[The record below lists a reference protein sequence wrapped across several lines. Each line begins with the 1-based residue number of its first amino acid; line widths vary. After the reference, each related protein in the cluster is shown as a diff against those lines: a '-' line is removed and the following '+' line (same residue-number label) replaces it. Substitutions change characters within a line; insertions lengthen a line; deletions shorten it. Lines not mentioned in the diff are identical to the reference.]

1 MKREDHRRT
10 AGLIGKHRL
19 DWQGADAGRR
29 AAIEQGLREAAKAMA
44 LLSGWDGLC
53 DVFETFEQTHGAE
66 AAAWLDRVWTGV
78 EFRGMVW
85 AS

>member
-1 MKREDHRRT
+1 MMREDHRPT

-19 DWQGADAGRR
+19 DWQRANIERR
-29 AAIEQGLREAAKAMA
+29 GEIEQGLREGAKAIA

-53 DVFETFEQTHGAE
+53 DVFDTFERTHGAE
-66 AAAWLDRVWTGV
+66 AAAWLDRIWAGV
-78 EFRGMVW
+78 ELRGMVW